1 MPYSLRLHKWLADQE
16 SKYFEEAILVW
27 QSMQKKANAISREL
41 KERDYSGHRLSTEVG
56 LDDDLMG
63 SDDDSD
69 KENSDGEEQLKN
81 VEVSGGKFGHRK
93 IIEEDSSEKEEFRS
107 SQQDLPGQAD
117 FRDEI
122 ESRGKR
128 EKWTS
133 CHMNL
138 REKLRRNIVSI
149 GGGVGDD
156 DEVFG
161 WVSGAKMGY
170 GGAPKGKRN
179 GKVKKVKK
187 KMIVLDYDAES
198 LAARRAQ
205 RKAEQMDQWIVE
217 DREKQAFV
225 TEVKNSS
232 APKQTRMMKLA
243 GLFRRLSE
251 LFISKRSAVLTRRMQ
266 GYATFDDVFNA
277 LVYWNNKDDV
287 VPMQIIEDRFDFDDA
302 VITGVAN
309 ELVEG
314 LIMGAIFRF
323 RRRQIRES
331 LDILQK
337 ANSAKKAANRMMKFN
352 VLKKEERDAASASA
366 LIKKEI
372 KEAIRPPTPA
382 VNAATIVLHN
392 EGVLTDRGK
401 LATLMVNCNINYR
414 MLAEEAA
421 SWGYKIG
428 DDGLMGLDDR
438 GIKMLLALPE
448 VSARLD
454 ITGLSG
460 DEMRLL
466 KMAADTNGID
476 LTDVRDLAELAL
488 KDIMTILDDP
498 SGESEDEI

>member
-1 MPYSLRLHKWLADQE
+1 
-16 SKYFEEAILVW
+16 
-27 QSMQKKANAISREL
+27 
-41 KERDYSGHRLSTEVG
+41 
-56 LDDDLMG
+56 
-63 SDDDSD
+63 
-69 KENSDGEEQLKN
+69 
-81 VEVSGGKFGHRK
+81 
-93 IIEEDSSEKEEFRS
+93 
-107 SQQDLPGQAD
+107 
-117 FRDEI
+117 
-122 ESRGKR
+122 
-128 EKWTS
+128 
-133 CHMNL
+133 
-138 REKLRRNIVSI
+138 
-149 GGGVGDD
+149 
-156 DEVFG
+156 
-161 WVSGAKMGY
+161 
-170 GGAPKGKRN
+170 
-179 GKVKKVKK
+179 
-187 KMIVLDYDAES
+187 
-198 LAARRAQ
+198 
-205 RKAEQMDQWIVE
+205 
-217 DREKQAFV
+217 
-225 TEVKNSS
+225 
-232 APKQTRMMKLA
+232 
-243 GLFRRLSE
+243 
-251 LFISKRSAVLTRRMQ
+251 MQ

-337 ANSAKKAANRMMKFN
+337 ASSAKKAANRMMKFN
-352 VLKKEERDAASASA
+352 ILKKEERDAASASA

-392 EGVLTDRGK
+392 EGALTDRGK

-414 MLAEEAA
+414 ILAEEAE

-438 GIKMLLALPE
+438 GLKMLLALPE

-460 DEMRLL
+460 DEMLLL

-476 LTDVRDLAELAL
+476 LTDVKDMAELPL

-498 SGESEDEI
+498 SGESEDET